1 MRNQANCPN
10 SCVVLAI
17 IMKFNQKLLFHFLSL
32 QAPGAVSMHIPY
44 RTLFHV
50 QVHEILAS
58 ISMVFV
64 SPVATHSLRS
74 KTALPLFFSTLS
86 VTFLLPLFPQKS
98 LLQPLPVLPSFVP
111 LSSRRV
117 RVSLFDSDCALTPKR
132 RETQKE
138 FERVSDAVLFFFS
151 VGRATAPFF
160 FSLSPSFSFFFVV
173 CVLSSS
179 ALAVLVNVVYCA
191 HGTARPMTSQEG
203 HSNGSDTQTAR
214 RGEDE
219 FEVALHYEK
228 GEVGC
233 TRPQ

>member
-1 MRNQANCPN
+1 
-10 SCVVLAI
+10 
-17 IMKFNQKLLFHFLSL
+17 
-32 QAPGAVSMHIPY
+32 MHIPY

-74 KTALPLFFSTLS
+74 KTALPLLLTTFPSS
-86 VTFLLPLFPQKS
+86 AFLLPLFPQKS

-138 FERVSDAVLFFFS
+138 FESVPDAVLFFS

-203 HSNGSDTQTAR
+203 HSNGSDVQAAK

-219 FEVALHYEK
+219 FEVALQHEK
-228 GEVGC
+228 GEVSC
-233 TRPQ
+233 TRHQ

>member
-17 IMKFNQKLLFHFLSL
+17 IIKFNQKLLFHFLYL
-32 QAPGAVSMHIPY
+32 QATRAVSMHIPY

-58 ISMVFV
+58 ISMAFL
-64 SPVATHSLRS
+64 SPVAPHSLRS
-74 KTALPLFFSTLS
+74 KTVLPLFFSTLS

-138 FERVSDAVLFFFS
+138 FERVSDAVLFFFFQWAE
-151 VGRATAPFF
+151 RLLPFF
-160 FSLSPSFSFFFVV
+160 FLSLLLFHFS
-173 CVLSSS
+173 L
-179 ALAVLVNVVYCA
+179 LCA
-191 HGTARPMTSQEG
+191 FYHQVHLLCS
-203 HSNGSDTQTAR
+203 
-214 RGEDE
+214 
-219 FEVALHYEK
+219 
-228 GEVGC
+228 
-233 TRPQ
+233 